1 MEFITTLIASIS
13 INLIIHIILIKY
25 LSKGII
31 ENFKVQDEYN
41 NLFKENIEKIY
52 DIIKYN
58 GLVRKPKAEE
68 DIKE

>member
-13 INLIIHIILIKY
+13 INLIIHIILINY

-31 ENFKVQDEYN
+31 ENLKVQDEYN
-41 NLFKENIEKIY
+41 NLFKENIENIY

-58 GLVRKPKAEE
+58 GLVRKPKVKE

>member
-13 INLIIHIILIKY
+13 INFIIHIILINY
-25 LSKGII
+25 LSKGIM

-41 NLFKENIEKIY
+41 NLFKENIKNIY

-58 GLVRKPKAEE
+58 KLVRKPKVEE
-68 DIKE
+68 DTKE

>member
-1 MEFITTLIASIS
+1 MEFIITLIASIS
-13 INLIIHIILIKY
+13 INLIIHVILINY

-41 NLFKENIEKIY
+41 NLFKENIENIY

-58 GLVRKPKAEE
+58 KLVRKPKVEE

>member
-13 INLIIHIILIKY
+13 INLIIHIILINN

-41 NLFKENIEKIY
+41 NLFEENIENIY

-58 GLVRKPKAEE
+58 KLVRKPKVEE
-68 DIKE
+68 DK

>member
-13 INLIIHIILIKY
+13 INLIIHIILINY

-41 NLFKENIEKIY
+41 NLFKENIENIY

-58 GLVRKPKAEE
+58 KLVRKPKVEE

>member
-1 MEFITTLIASIS
+1 MEIITTLIASIS
-13 INLIIHIILIKY
+13 INLIIHIILINY

-41 NLFKENIEKIY
+41 NLLKENIENIY

-58 GLVRKPKAEE
+58 GLVRKPKVEE

>member
-13 INLIIHIILIKY
+13 INLIVHIILINY

-41 NLFKENIEKIY
+41 NLFKENIENIY

-58 GLVRKPKAEE
+58 KLVRKPKVEE